1 MIRIRTVSVRVIVIF
16 MLLSLNVMAVEKS
29 GEVKELTDSKLRDYC
44 ARFQLAS
51 LEKNIQAFFLIIDE
65 YGYSVEEVFSKV
77 KCPPEMLNQI
87 KHKVPVI
94 QLAAEKVFDRSTF
107 PQEIYEYFQWQKS
120 PESWLKIVNT
130 KNTLGMTFLDYV
142 KFNYEKIKTVI
153 DDDKKVKFQKM
164 YAFACSHGG
173 EFSYYKEQTCSDGL

>member
-1 MIRIRTVSVRVIVIF
+1 MIRIRTVSVRVIVVF

-29 GEVKELTDSKLRDYC
+29 AEVRGLTDSKLRDYC

-51 LEKNIQAFFLIIDE
+51 IDKNIKVLLSTIGDD
-65 YGYSVEEVFSKV
+65 GYSAEDIFSKTE
-77 KCPPEMLNQI
+77 CPPDMLNKI
-87 KHKVPVI
+87 KHKVPMI

-120 PESWLKIVNT
+120 PESWLKIVNA
-130 KNTLGMTFLDYV
+130 KNTMGMTYLDYV

-153 DDDKKVKFQKM
+153 QGDERAKFQNM